1 MATDAESFWKR
12 KSESARKPLLLCT
25 RCGYVGKA
33 ERAYPGSDMVGLFL
47 LLLLIVPGL
56 IYFVWQH
63 FSAFEQ
69 CSRCE
74 SRELIPQDSPKA
86 KEILAGFTAT
96 EAGGVSSELERLAKL
111 KEQGILNE
119 DEFRQQKQKI
129 LDAQ

>member
-1 MATDAESFWKR
+1 MTTES
-12 KSESARKPLLLCT
+12 LLCT
-25 RCGYVGKA
+25 SCGYVGKS
-33 ERAYPGSDMVGLFL
+33 ERAYPGSDIVGLFL
-47 LLLLIVPGL
+47 FLLLIVPGL
-56 IYFVWQH
+56 IYAVWQH
-63 FSAFEQ
+63 SSAFER
-69 CSRCE
+69 CSRCK

-119 DEFRQQKQKI
+119 DEFRRQKQKI